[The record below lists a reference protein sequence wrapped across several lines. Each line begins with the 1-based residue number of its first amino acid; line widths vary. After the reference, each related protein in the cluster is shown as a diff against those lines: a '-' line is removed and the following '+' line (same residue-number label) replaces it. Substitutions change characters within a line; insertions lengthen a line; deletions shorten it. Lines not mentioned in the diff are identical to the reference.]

1 MLQYYTSQL
10 PPERR
15 TCISLMSTSFRH
27 TWGILGFPLAQD
39 LGVFIQLFEI
49 TIDCIGCNRL
59 TISAGIRDKHPDR
72 CLRRRLFA
80 NILSRFPSL
89 NLDGMA
95 AGDGHNSQLPRF
107 CCPSW
112 PFFEADLNEDIAWLF
127 PPNELIG
134 PVLKCLHLRYRAR
147 QPVKVVLLVPE
158 CPSAP
163 WFFMLAKYQRAF
175 RYVAGSDLFREQQPD
190 GGWRKLPSVREP
202 WLVVASPE
210 VAASV

>member
-1 MLQYYTSQL
+1 
-10 PPERR
+10 
-15 TCISLMSTSFRH
+15 MSTSFRH

-49 TIDCIGCNRL
+49 TIDCIGRNRL

-95 AGDGHNSQLPRF
+95 ADDGHNSQLPRF

-134 PVLKCLHLRYRAR
+134 PVLIFFASAVPCTSASQSSPARAR
-147 QPVKVVLLVPE
+147 APQRALVLY
-158 CPSAP
+158 AG
-163 WFFMLAKYQRAF
+163 KYQRAF